1 MKIQDLT
8 ESFIE
13 HAINKG
19 DFTAYESCFP
29 SLFNHYYQYWGGPR
43 GKYPAHLN
51 TETIRENAERIRSEL
66 HHIENSFQNAGLCL
80 NEAKLVLF
88 VGKKC
93 SNGHVFKNQGR
104 FFTWIPVETYP
115 SRCAVSV
122 FVTHELVHALHYEM
136 TPSFFFDDLETK
148 NHVGRQLITE
158 GVATFLSAEILAI
171 DDVTALWADYL
182 PTEWAQQWMAKR
194 NQNVA
199 TLSQWALDNFHAS
212 YEDNDF
218 FNYYGLDD
226 EDIFS
231 SRSGYFLGNEVLK
244 EVKRQYKL
252 GTKALLELER
262 NELEVLVKESLKS
275 LAGS

>member
-13 HAINKG
+13 YAIQKD
-19 DFTAYESCFP
+19 DFAAYESYFP
-29 SLFNHYYQYWGGPR
+29 SLFDHYYQYWGGPR
-43 GKYPAHLN
+43 GKYPAYLN
-51 TETIRENAERIRSEL
+51 PEIIRENAERVRSEL
-66 HHIENSFQNAGLCL
+66 HHIENSFQNAGLGL
-80 NEAKLVLF
+80 DETEIVLF

-93 SNGHVFKNQGR
+93 SNGHVFKDQNR

-115 SRCAVSV
+115 SRCSVSV

-158 GVATFLSAEILAI
+158 GIATFLTAEILEV
-171 DDVTALWADYL
+171 DDLTALWADYL
-182 PTEWAQQWMAKR
+182 PTEWLQKWMAKR
-194 NQNVA
+194 SRNVV
-199 TLSQWALDNFHAS
+199 TLSQWALDNFDTS

-218 FNYYGLDD
+218 FNYYGLDN
-226 EDIFS
+226 EDLLS

-244 EVKRQYKL
+244 EVKQQYKL
-252 GTKALLELER
+252 DAKDILGLNR
-262 NELEVLVKESLKS
+262 NELEVFVKESLES